1 MSLVKCSVCGFIFNE
16 EKGLADQGIK
26 PNTKWEDVPEIFAC
40 PLCGA
45 AKSLFEAVV
54 EETGSLPV
62 SQLATEPQEV
72 ANQHWSTGQLAA
84 ICANLAKACEKQWL
98 MEEKALFEELSLYF
112 SERSAVSANI
122 EPHELSES
130 LKGDLES
137 LYPRAFAAAEQESD
151 RGALR
156 ALTWSQ
162 KVSKIS
168 ANLWTVIKNKVHPL
182 WKIPAFMFVIYVDSS
197 IWVTNCRKSVR
208 SARFPTLKLQPSR
221 GE

>member
-72 ANQHWSTGQLAA
+72 ANQHWSTGQSAA
-84 ICANLAKACEKQWL
+84 IFANLAKACEKQWL

-122 EPHELSES
+122 EPDELSAS
-130 LKGDLES
+130 LRNDLES

-156 ALTWSQ
+156 ALTWSE

-168 ANLWTVIKNKVHPL
+168 ANLLDRYQKQGPSFVENTGLYVCDICGFIYLGDKLPEICPVCKVPNF
-182 WKIPAFMFVIYVDSS
+182 KITAI
-197 IWVTNCRKSVR
+197 
-208 SARFPTLKLQPSR
+208 AR
-221 GE
+221 